1 MFRRS
6 HFFTCIISWCS
17 KGSSIIFAW
26 MKYSQCDTLMAFQQR
41 TVPGRFRS
49 PHSSVVRHSSRIFL
63 CSAYN
68 TEFHGISKYH
78 RPPCIGKLDSI
89 KTITLTPPHN
99 MGIHVDIRKLPDS
112 YVAPSL
118 FVKLISQPDTQT
130 IQPRTKTYTKPTIL
144 PAISAC
150 NPPITAYMTGITQPV
165 FQFRHCMITAQA
177 ATEK

>member
-1 MFRRS
+1 MYPIDF
-6 HFFTCIISWCS
+6 
-17 KGSSIIFAW
+17 
-26 MKYSQCDTLMAFQQR
+26 
-41 TVPGRFRS
+41 S
-49 PHSSVVRHSSRIFL
+49 PHSSAGSSRILL
-63 CSAYN
+63 CLACK
-68 TEFHGISKYH
+68 TEFHGIPKYH
-78 RPPCIGKLDSI
+78 RPPCIGKLDRI
-89 KTITLTPPHN
+89 RTITLTPPHN

-118 FVKLISQPDTQT
+118 FVKSTPNQKQKPQI

-150 NPPITAYMTGITQPV
+150 SPPITAYMTGITQPV